1 MVKIYFRLAD
11 LDKGWESVQKRNQRY
26 QVRQELPLA
35 EYSSLGV
42 AISWIDPVV
51 AIWNEYCGNVGG
63 LCGNL
68 SL

>member
-35 EYSSLGV
+35 EYSTLGV

-51 AIWNEYCGNVGG
+51 VIWNEYCRYHH
-63 LCGNL
+63 
-68 SL
+68 

>member
-35 EYSSLGV
+35 EYSTLGV

-51 AIWNEYCGNVGG
+51 VI
-63 LCGNL
+63 L
-68 SL
+68 SLSSLEDLRDDF